1 MWLINKL
8 HMAYKLLFT
17 ITNFIENNR
26 CVGLVA
32 QSPFFFISF
41 ISFRS
46 LLKCHTGKPSLSL
59 SLPLT
64 LNPPVG
70 DFS

>member
-17 ITNFIENNR
+17 ITNFIKNENNH

-59 SLPLT
+59 CLSR
-64 LNPPVG
+64 
-70 DFS
+70 SH